1 MYHQGTTHNSSQL
14 EVTQMSI
21 NIEGQEPHR
30 VVLTAS
36 GSGKR
41 QEATQIDLTEAK
53 GHTLKIPV
61 RAGVL
66 LWAWMGMST
75 GTLCIERA

>member
-1 MYHQGTTHNSSQL
+1 MHHQSTAPNSSQL
-14 EVTQMSI
+14 EVTLMSI
-21 NIEGQEPHR
+21 NTEGPESHR
-30 VVLTAS
+30 VALTAS
-36 GSGKR
+36 GSGER

-61 RAGVL
+61 RAGVP

-75 GTLCIERA
+75 GTLCTERT